1 MLESKRLAAGRFA
14 IVNKQVSKLLTR
26 GKTMAKKYSVNM
38 ENGEVVSVEV
48 DGVIYA
54 SPDQIPDP
62 EDREKILQLMSGST
76 EDSFEAEFDKEWE
89 DFDKRFKE
97 VEKQPAKFPIAI
109 VGIFLFVAVI
119 MLAVAVISA
128 VSTSR
133 AVAKEQNA
141 PGQVVDMTVRKS
153 QGGYDSQGTYQAPQD
168 YYYPVVEFSL
178 PDGTRKTVQL
188 SEGSWPPAYEI
199 GEQVTVL
206 YDPGKPINARIQSTS
221 SNIMMW
227 LLPGITGTLGVVFLI
242 VSVSIWWF
250 LRPSP
255 QEAESSDGKAV

>member
-1 MLESKRLAAGRFA
+1 
-14 IVNKQVSKLLTR
+14 
-26 GKTMAKKYSVNM
+26 MAKKYSVNM

-54 SPDQIPDP
+54 HPDQIPDP
-62 EDREKILQLMSGST
+62 EDREKILQIMSKSS
-76 EDSFEAEFDKEWE
+76 EDDFEAEFDKEWE
-89 DFDKRFKE
+89 DFDKKFKE
-97 VEKQPAKFPIAI
+97 QEKQPPKFPIFI

-119 MLAVAVISA
+119 MLAIAIISA

-133 AVAKEQNA
+133 AAAREQRA
-141 PGQVVDMTVRKS
+141 PGQVVDMTIRKS

-188 SEGSWPPAYEI
+188 SEGSWPPAYEV

-221 SNIMMW
+221 SNLMLWI
-227 LLPGITGTLGVVFLI
+227 LPGITGILGIAFLI
-242 VSVSIWWF
+242 AAVSVFWF
-250 LRPSP
+250 SRPSP
-255 QEAESSDGKAV
+255 QEVKPDTGSAV